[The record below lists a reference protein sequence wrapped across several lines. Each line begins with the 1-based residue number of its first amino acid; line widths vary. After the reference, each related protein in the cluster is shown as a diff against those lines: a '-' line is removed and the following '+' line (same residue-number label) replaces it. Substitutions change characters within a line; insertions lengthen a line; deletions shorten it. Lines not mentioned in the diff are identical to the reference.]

1 MVQQILGASET
12 RDAIDPMLLAPAGK
26 RVRPPPLQPPRPMN
40 TRALATASLVG
51 TLLQVAM
58 VVAGHS
64 SPAIA
69 GMFAVG
75 GMGISLIAGV
85 IYARLARDATKRSA
99 AIGGL
104 ASGAICAF
112 LGILVSHLLGD
123 VPASLLALGTLSS
136 AVTGAIGG
144 LLGTLGARRVAAA

>member
-1 MVQQILGASET
+1 MS
-12 RDAIDPMLLAPAGK
+12 
-26 RVRPPPLQPPRPMN
+26 
-40 TRALATASLVG
+40 TRALTIASLIG

-85 IYARLARDATKRSA
+85 IYARLARDTTKRSA

-136 AVTGAIGG
+136 AITGAIGG
-144 LLGTLGARRVAAA
+144 LLGTLGTRRIAAA